1 MTHGA
6 LLRVMAES
14 RTRGERSQPVVVAA
28 VGGSRRSALA
38 EVVGLSVHATRT
50 ADAPSLAGETDPD
63 CVVVEAVPAGFD
75 LARSIGEGRPEVP
88 IIGIV
93 DGGDP
98 IDIGAAPVT
107 DVVRTCG
114 DWPSVLSHRIRR
126 LVRSAADRRALRE
139 SRDKIAQLH
148 EIESELSAALEEA
161 EVYRIAAEAAERVL
175 EFDQCVLTVEE
186 GGRLRVRATS
196 SGLPPDG
203 VESKSIR
210 DGVAGLTYRNG
221 ESTLVADVRD
231 HPEANP
237 VKPEY
242 RSALSVPI
250 GEIGVFQAVSKEV
263 GWFDEDDRELAELLT
278 THVAEAVGRLRS
290 ARALR
295 AERDR
300 FASLFEALPAPAI
313 EVDLETE
320 RIVAAN
326 PQYEATFGFEAE
338 TVIGTQPGDAHVP
351 DDRLDEYEG
360 FIERNRAGETIEAE
374 VRRRTAEGD
383 GWFIIR
389 AAPHSNGGVFAI
401 YVDITD
407 RVERERAIERLHEA
421 TRDLMGAED
430 RRTVAERAVE
440 SAASVLGLPHTSIH
454 VFDREAWTLAPLAW
468 TDEVSDNLGQPPSLG
483 PGTLAWEAFSAGET
497 RIYDDVTDEDEVL
510 NPETVLRSELY
521 VPIGQE
527 GVVIASSDEVGALS
541 DHDRTLASTLAAN
554 VEAAFSRTDREGALR
569 ERERALARQN
579 ERLEEFAN
587 IVSHDLRNPLN
598 VASGHL
604 ELARQTGDESH
615 LESVA
620 AAHDRMDAIVEN
632 VLTMARTGQEL
643 TDRRPVSV
651 DRAVTEAW
659 GTVATA
665 DATLEVESELGVVSG
680 DEGRLRQLFENL
692 FRNAVEHVGDDV
704 TVTIEPLDSGG
715 FAVSD
720 DGPGIPEG
728 RRAKVF
734 DRGFSGGGGTGFGL
748 AIVADVVEAHGW
760 EIDLAE
766 SDDGARFEIRV

>member
-1 MTHGA
+1 
-6 LLRVMAES
+6 MAES

-28 VGGSRRSALA
+28 VGGSRRAALSGID
-38 EVVGLSVHATRT
+38 GLSVRT
-50 ADAPSLAGETDPD
+50 ATADETPSLVEEVEPD
-63 CVVVEAVPAGFD
+63 CVVVESDATGFD
-75 LARSIGEGRPEVP
+75 LARSISERRPEAS
-88 IIGIV
+88 IV
-93 DGGDP
+93 GVLDAGGSVDLTN
-98 IDIGAAPVT
+98 APVT
-107 DVVRTCG
+107 DVVRSCG
-114 DWPSVLSHRIRR
+114 DWPSVLSHRVRR

-139 SRDKIAQLH
+139 SRDKIARLH
-148 EIESELSAALEEA
+148 EIEAELSAAEEEG
-161 EVYRIAAEAAERVL
+161 EVYRIAARAAERVL

-186 GGRLRVRATS
+186 GGRLHVEATS
-196 SGLPPDG
+196 SGLPPG
-203 VESKSIR
+203 GAEPKSIR
-210 DGVAGLTYRNG
+210 DGVAGLTYRTG
-221 ESTLVADVRD
+221 ESTLVANVRD

-263 GWFDEDDRELAELLT
+263 GWFTDEDRELAELLT

-300 FASLFEALPAPAI
+300 FASLFETLPAPAI

-326 PQYEATFGFEAE
+326 PQYEATFGYEAE
-338 TVIGTQPGDAHVP
+338 AVIGTQPGDAHVP
-351 DDRLDEYEG
+351 DDRLGEYEG

-374 VRRRTAEGD
+374 VRRRTADGD

-389 AAPHSNGGVFAI
+389 AAAHSDGGVFAI

-421 TRDLMGAED
+421 TRELMDAED
-430 RRTVAERAVE
+430 RESVSDRAVE
-440 SAASVLGLPHTSIH
+440 AAASVLGLPHTAIH
-454 VFDREAWTLAPLAW
+454 EFDREAWSLVPLAW
-468 TDEVSDNLGQPPSLG
+468 TDRVEENLGEPPSLG
-483 PGTLAWEAFSAGET
+483 PGTLAWDAFSAGET
-497 RIYDDVTDEDEVL
+497 RVYDDVTDQEDVL

-521 VPIGQE
+521 IPIGRE
-527 GVVIASSDEVGALS
+527 GVVIASSSEVGALS
-541 DHDRTLASTLAAN
+541 DHDRHLASVLAAN

-604 ELARQTGDESH
+604 ELARQTGEESH
-615 LESVA
+615 LESVS

-632 VLTMARTGQEL
+632 VLTMARTGQPL
-643 TDRRPVSV
+643 TDRRPVPV
-651 DRAVTEAW
+651 DRVVTQAW

-665 DATLEVESELGVVSG
+665 DATLDLETDLGVVSG
-680 DEGRLRQLFENL
+680 DETRLRQLFENL
-692 FRNAVEHVGDDV
+692 FRNAVEHGGEDV
-704 TVTIEPLDSGG
+704 TVAIEPLTGGG

-720 DGPGIPEG
+720 DGPGIPEEERG
-728 RRAKVF
+728 KVF
-734 DRGFSGGGGTGFGL
+734 DRGFSGGCGTGFGL
-748 AIVADVVEAHGW
+748 AIVGDVVEAHGW
-760 EIDLAE
+760 EIELGE
-766 SDDGARFEIRV
+766 SDEGTRFEIRT